1 MDYPRRFDTSIRV
14 SLFLTP
20 LTHSHTFPIIPS
32 PTFPSTCLSPDQPG
46 YGQVVANGATRRRMR
61 RNNTTAASLGPSKNS
76 TSQASWT
83 VVTPTSALNNTST
96 SALAISTTTTTTIT
110 ASHATPKFSRPVP
123 AAPLF
128 SNTTPS
134 SSHYH
139 TSPVD
144 SHSHNQRLDSPHG
157 YPIPTTSS
165 RLITPSSSSTMAKN
179 NPTESQSMRERSGS
193 VYASARYAP
202 YPGSS
207 PSSYAATQ
215 RRTSLSGSGSGSSV
229 SRRRSSASGTFDVS
243 PSTRGTTLDPNAD
256 YPIILPP
263 IQTPIHAQ
271 SAQHGSAG
279 ATSYSHYALP
289 PISAL
294 EDLRG
299 VNCSDSEAVLKRL
312 KEEDDGI
319 VGGSSVLSSFS
330 GPPLSTGPG
339 RRQAEEAG
347 GEGMRR
353 RSLSA
358 LVYNKYVPCVQSSL
372 FLFNQSP

>member
-1 MDYPRRFDTSIRV
+1 MDHPRRFDTIIRV
-14 SLFLTP
+14 SIVLTP
-20 LTHSHTFPIIPS
+20 LSHLHTLPIVAS

-83 VVTPTSALNNTST
+83 VVTPTSALNNT
-96 SALAISTTTTTTIT
+96 TTTTTIA
-110 ASHATPKFSRPVP
+110 ASHATSKFSRPVP
-123 AAPLF
+123 TAPLF

-157 YPIPTTSS
+157 YPVPTTSS
-165 RLITPSSSSTMAKN
+165 RLIIPSSSSTMAKN
-179 NPTESQSMRERSGS
+179 SPTESQSMRERSGS

-215 RRTSLSGSGSGSSV
+215 RRTSLSGSCSGSSV

-243 PSTRGTTLDPNAD
+243 PSTRGNTTLDPNAD

-263 IQTPIHAQ
+263 IQTPVHPQ
-271 SAQHGSAG
+271 SAQHGSSV

-299 VNCSDSEAVLKRL
+299 VNCSDSDAVLKRL

-319 VGGSSVLSSFS
+319 VGGSSVLTPFS
-330 GPPLSTGPG
+330 APPLQA
-339 RRQAEEAG
+339 RRQVEEVG

-372 FLFNQSP
+372 